1 LLIARCFCA
10 PPGWGSC
17 VYSNTGEVTLADGSI
32 CLVARQPVRV
42 HHSPRY
48 GSGGA
53 DLLLID
59 LLYRTA
65 AVRRVMGKVQADL
78 FRPSAHQ
85 KLHSSISLKRGPRR
99 FPIRQCSIVPVLE
112 YLHPG
117 VFGNW
122 INDPLDSLLNDETA
136 ADQKLE
142 TKALLEIIPA
152 GEATILYLKNCQIDV
167 ADSGD
172 CESVR
177 S

>member
-1 LLIARCFCA
+1 MTWHFHKYPDALASRLENLGGKLDILA
-10 PPGWGSC
+10 PRHPDTFE
-17 VYSNTGEVTLADGSI
+17 NA
-32 CLVARQPVRV
+32 
-42 HHSPRY
+42 
-48 GSGGA
+48 
-53 DLLLID
+53 
-59 LLYRTA
+59 
-65 AVRRVMGKVQADL
+65 K
-78 FRPSAHQ
+78 
-85 KLHSSISLKRGPRR
+85 
-99 FPIRQCSIVPVLE
+99 